1 MKQHYH
7 FATTLIVTLFCL
19 LLTHGVQAQ
28 VSVWNGTYAPW
39 TNGTGTEADPFLIE
53 NAQQLAY
60 LTYRVNNGLDAAGGH
75 VSNHDLYYKLMTDVN
90 LNGSQSFQW
99 TPIGYWNSNTD
110 YYCFGGHFDGNNHT
124 VSGLY
129 INSSANRVG
138 FFGYTDGAEIKN
150 LSVSGNRIA
159 SETSSGGI
167 VGHASGITS
176 IDNCSSNC
184 NIYSNNTSY
193 SYSGGIIGKT
203 DGTTTINNCNN
214 SGSISSN
221 STYIGGRSY
230 SGGIIGSSSA
240 TVKIV
245 NCYNT
250 GNITS
255 LSSNTN
261 SGNFYSYSGG
271 ILGDATSTAFLIN
284 NYNIGLVSSAS
295 YGSQYYT
302 SSHLYSYSGGVLGST
317 SASTTIIN
325 CYNRGAISSDAS
337 YLGQKSTHSGGIT
350 GLSGNS
356 IFIENCYNTGTL
368 SAPYNNPGGIISISG
383 QSFSVT
389 NSYYLNTCG
398 GTNTYG
404 GSPMSSAAMQTSDFV
419 NILNNGSCAFEQDLI
434 PFSNSGYP
442 TLTMIVHEV
451 ATLEANNV
459 TQSHAGLKGTIF
471 VENDVILSAGFMYK
485 PSTANDFLFVTIN
498 NANDTINYTLSN
510 LSPSTSYSYKTFIVT
525 AGCDTTFGETK
536 NFTTSPISI
545 TTNNASN
552 ITQTHST
559 LNGTFSIGDATI
571 AAQGFEYKKSTDT
584 EYQTIN
590 VSGSG
595 NVEQTIA
602 NLIPG
607 TQYTYRAFCTAVG
620 CSTIYGTSKTFTTS
634 AVSVTTG
641 YSPSNVTQAQ
651 ATLHGNLSMGDA
663 TVTNQ
668 GFEYK
673 QIGGNWVQVTVP
685 YSDNISYTLSNLIPN
700 TQYSY
705 RVFATANECGTIYGQ
720 IRSFTT
726 SSVSA
731 TTNNATNITQTHATL
746 NGSFTI
752 GDANI
757 SSYGFEYRKITDT
770 VFQTVTVSGEGSVS
784 ETVTGL
790 TPNTQYTYRTFC
802 TAVGC
807 ETVYGNYRNFTTQ
820 TVSVTTNATTN
831 LTESS
836 ATLNG
841 SMSMGDAT
849 VTNQGF
855 EYRAVGEA
863 NFTTVN
869 ATGGSDNFSTTLYGL
884 PVNTFYEYRA
894 FVTIAENTEPY
905 YGAIQSFEV
914 SWLNADTILIYDAD
928 MLQWVADRCNSGT
941 TFYGKYIKLMN
952 NIVLPLNQPNNM
964 TSIGRY
970 PNYPFGGT
978 FDGNGMT
985 ITNLY
990 IDQPN
995 TEYQGFFGY
1004 TLSANLYEV
1013 GLVNITASG
1022 RNYTGGM
1029 VAYAENT
1036 YMRDCYV
1043 NGGSLFALSYCGGL
1057 VGYQDEGTNSI
1068 ISGCYNTCTV
1078 SGNHY
1083 VGGLVGFS
1091 NYSTVRNSY
1100 VAASVTGQGYGI
1112 GAIIGGAEEVLMYN
1126 CYFSSAITGQNY
1138 AIGENNFKDNE
1149 GMTDEEMRDP
1159 AFVATLNQGL
1169 VVPVWKSDYSAP
1181 INNGFPIL
1189 IWQYSDAEACE
1200 APENLNYTVSG
1211 NTATLTWNGG
1221 ENASYYIV
1229 EYGTSGS
1236 DVHTENTVN
1245 HQMIIN
1251 NLLNGNYFWRVKS
1264 VCSFGE
1270 SNFVNGNTITVGIND
1285 YDNIGSHIQL
1295 YPNPSHNF
1303 TAILLHQEEQDLD
1316 MIQVLDVNGKTL
1328 LSEKSTGKEHLLN
1341 TEMLKP
1347 GIYFVRISTTGNR
1360 VATLKLIVN

>member
-1 MKQHYH
+1 MKQHYYS
-7 FATTLIVTLFCL
+7 ATTLIVTLFCL
-19 LLTHGVQAQ
+19 LLARGAQAQ
-28 VSVWNGTYAPW
+28 VSVWDGTYAPW
-39 TNGTGTEADPFLIE
+39 THGTGTESDPFLIE

-60 LTYRVNNGLDAAGGH
+60 LANRVNNGLDAAGGH
-75 VSNHDLYYKLMTDVN
+75 VSNHNLHYKLMTDVN
-90 LNGSQSFQW
+90 LNGSESFQW
-99 TPIGYWNSNTD
+99 TPIGYWISNTN
-110 YYCFGGHFDGNNHT
+110 YYSFGGHFDGNNHT
-124 VSGLY
+124 ISGLY

-138 FFGYTDGAEIKN
+138 FFGYTDGALIKDLIIICDN
-150 LSVSGNRIA
+150 IINTYNSSPGGYAGGIIGYASGVMIINNCSCSHNNI
-159 SETSSGGI
+159 SSSGSGSHYSGGI
-167 VGHASGITS
+167 IGYSSESIYIKNCHNINGTVTSSSSNATTQNGVRTCAGGILGQANGEST
-176 IDNCSSNC
+176 IINCSNVGNISSSSVASFIGGIIGASNSSFNISNC
-184 NIYSNNTSY
+184 YSTGNSSNAGSSGSTSGGIIGFVYVTGNITNCYNTGNVSAY
-193 SYSGGIIGKT
+193 SYSGGIVGRIVAP
-203 DGTTTINNCNN
+203 IN
-214 SGSISSN
+214 IS
-221 STYIGGRSY
+221 
-230 SGGIIGSSSA
+230 
-240 TVKIV
+240 
-245 NCYNT
+245 NCYNI
-250 GNITS
+250 GNVS
-255 LSSNTN
+255 AN
-261 SGNFYSYSGG
+261 GGG
-271 ILGDATSTAFLIN
+271 ILGSAYVYGTSL
-284 NYNIGLVSSAS
+284 NYTVS
-295 YGSQYYT
+295 
-302 SSHLYSYSGGVLGST
+302 
-317 SASTTIIN
+317 N
-325 CYNRGAISSDAS
+325 CY
-337 YLGQKSTHSGGIT
+337 YLES
-350 GLSGNS
+350 
-356 IFIENCYNTGTL
+356 
-368 SAPYNNPGGIISISG
+368 
-383 QSFSVT
+383 
-389 NSYYLNTCG
+389 CG
-398 GTNTYG
+398 GSNSYG

-419 NILNNGSCAFEQDLI
+419 NILNNGSCAYEQDI
-434 PFSNSGYP
+434 VPYTNSGYP
-442 TLTMIVHEV
+442 ILTMIIHDVS
-451 ATLEANNV
+451 TLNPISV
-459 TQSHAGLKGTIF
+459 TQSHAHLKGAIT
-471 VENDVILSAGFMYK
+471 VENDIIMSTGFMYK
-485 PSTANDFLFVTIN
+485 AVNSSSYSLANCSNNIVDTLSFSVSGLIPST
-498 NANDTINYTLSN
+498 NYT
-510 LSPSTSYSYKTFIVT
+510 YKTYLVT
-525 AGCDTTFGETK
+525 QGCDTTFGEDK
-536 NFTTSPISI
+536 NFTTASISVA
-545 TTNNASN
+545 TSNATNV
-552 ITQTHST
+552 TQTHAT
-559 LNGTFSIGDATI
+559 LNGTLTIGDANI
-571 AAQGFEYKKSTDT
+571 VSQGFEYKKNTDT
-584 EYQTIN
+584 VYQFVN
-590 VSGSG
+590 VSGNE
-595 NVEQTIA
+595 NVQQTIT
-602 NLIPG
+602 NLAPS
-607 TQYTYRAFCTAVG
+607 TQYTYRAFCTAIG
-620 CSTIYGTSKTFTTS
+620 CSTIYGVSKNFTTS
-634 AVSVTTG
+634 SVSV
-641 YSPSNVTQAQ
+641 YAYASNVTQTQ
-651 ATLHGNLSMGDA
+651 ATLVCDLSTMGDA
-663 TVTNQ
+663 TVTGQ

-673 QIGGNWVQVTVP
+673 RYGEANWIQVTVP
-685 YSDNISYTLSNLIPN
+685 HNSNISYTLSNLIPN
-700 TQYSY
+700 TTYYY
-705 RVFATANECGTIYGQ
+705 RAFATATECGTIYSSGYYNT
-720 IRSFTT
+720 FTT
-726 SSVSA
+726 TSVS
-731 TTNNATNITQTHATL
+731 TSTNNATNVTQTHATL
-746 NGSFTI
+746 NGSFII

-757 SSYGFEYRKITDT
+757 SAQGFEYKKSADT
-770 VFQTVTVSGEGSVS
+770 VYQIVNVSGEGNIA
-784 ETVTGL
+784 ETVSGL
-790 TPNTQYTYRTFC
+790 TPNTQYICRSFC

-807 ETVYGNYRNFTTQ
+807 ETVYGATKYFTTSN
-820 TVSVTTNATTN
+820 VSVSTNPATD

-841 SMSMGDAT
+841 SMYMGDAT
-849 VTNQGF
+849 VTNKGF
-855 EYRAVGEA
+855 EYRAVGD
-863 NFTTVN
+863 NNYTTVN
-869 ATGGSDNFSTTLYGL
+869 ATSGTDTFSISLYGL
-884 PVNTFYEYRA
+884 PVNTVYEYRA
-894 FVTIAENTEPY
+894 FINIAENTETY
-905 YGAIQSFEV
+905 YGNTQTFEV

-970 PNYPFGGT
+970 PNRPFGGT

-1068 ISGCYNTCTV
+1068 ISGCYNTCSV

-1138 AIGENNFKDNE
+1138 AIGENNFKDDE
-1149 GMTDEEMRDP
+1149 GMTDDEMRDP

-1169 VVPVWKSDYSAP
+1169 VVPVWKSDYAVP

-1189 IWQYSDAEACE
+1189 IWQYSDVEACE